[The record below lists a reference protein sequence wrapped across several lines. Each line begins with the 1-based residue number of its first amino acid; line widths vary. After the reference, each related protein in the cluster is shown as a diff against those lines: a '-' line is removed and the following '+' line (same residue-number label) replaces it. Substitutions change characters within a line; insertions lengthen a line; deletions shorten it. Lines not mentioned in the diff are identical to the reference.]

1 MTQCEMYVCLRVKR
15 VKCEP
20 HRTGMGSMIYTIDI
34 DSVTWIFGHI
44 IFIFKEKKQVQRH
57 TCFTSATTT
66 DTQFTRY
73 TIDQPIKKVELA
85 R

>member
-1 MTQCEMYVCLRVKR
+1 MYVCLRVKR

-20 HRTGMGSMIYTIDI
+20 HRTGMGSMIYNF
-34 DSVTWIFGHI
+34 WIFGHI